1 MGGGEK
7 SGSPYEGNMWTLTNG
22 NTTVEGHN
30 SREADTRVW
39 MRVIISAHLFKEK
52 YIAMILSDVLC
63 VGQLKQYLLQ
73 PCQPFEIIWD
83 QLWWDFM
90 FWNNENLTHH
100 HRHIIDSFSLWAEC
114 WMEPIAAF
122 PGRASVATSEIL
134 SQLTIDQSL
143 EKGGSHIALPRNPTI
158 CVSCRNWFDDQQY
171 SGRETSQNRS
181 ETNCRTK
188 PQITPA
194 LCIMLGKRKRFLM
207 KKWWG
212 GIGSHLKCVHA
223 LLPPSFCTTC
233 VKPSICRCLAPRLC
247 QCIQLQTEMRKSRA
261 SQSDT
266 GRLLWME
273 SKEICS
279 MICPLFAFSL
289 SPYIIPGHAF
299 QWNLSLLRWKWF
311 KCQQYWK
318 MSSNI
323 ASNGRTWHWLN

>member
-1 MGGGEK
+1 MMRFYVLEQWKPDSSSSSYHWFIFTLGGVLDGAN
-7 SGSPYEGNMWTLTNG
+7 SGIP
-22 NTTVEGHN
+22 
-30 SREADTRVW
+30 R
-39 MRVIISAHLFKEK
+39 
-52 YIAMILSDVLC
+52 
-63 VGQLKQYLLQ
+63 
-73 PCQPFEIIWD
+73 P
-83 QLWWDFM
+83 
-90 FWNNENLTHH
+90 
-100 HRHIIDSFSLWAEC
+100 
-114 WMEPIAAF
+114 
-122 PGRASVATSEIL
+122 ASVATSEIL

-171 SGRETSQNRS
+171 SGRETSQNHS

-279 MICPLFAFSL
+279 MICPLFAFSF

>member
-39 MRVIISAHLFKEK
+39 MRVIISAHLFKKK

-122 PGRASVATSEIL
+122 PGRHQWPHLRSYLS
-134 SQLTIDQSL
+134 SQLTNLWRKEAVILLSL
-143 EKGGSHIALPRNPTI
+143 AI
-158 CVSCRNWFDDQQY
+158 
-171 SGRETSQNRS
+171 
-181 ETNCRTK
+181 
-188 PQITPA
+188 
-194 LCIMLGKRKRFLM
+194 
-207 KKWWG
+207 
-212 GIGSHLKCVHA
+212 
-223 LLPPSFCTTC
+223 PPSVSLVETGLMINNIQEG
-233 VKPSICRCLAPRLC
+233 KPARIILKLIAEQNLKSLQPSVLC
-247 QCIQLQTEMRKSRA
+247 S
-261 SQSDT
+261 
-266 GRLLWME
+266 G
-273 SKEICS
+273 KER
-279 MICPLFAFSL
+279 
-289 SPYIIPGHAF
+289 GD
-299 QWNLSLLRWKWF
+299 
-311 KCQQYWK
+311 
-318 MSSNI
+318 
-323 ASNGRTWHWLN
+323 GGG